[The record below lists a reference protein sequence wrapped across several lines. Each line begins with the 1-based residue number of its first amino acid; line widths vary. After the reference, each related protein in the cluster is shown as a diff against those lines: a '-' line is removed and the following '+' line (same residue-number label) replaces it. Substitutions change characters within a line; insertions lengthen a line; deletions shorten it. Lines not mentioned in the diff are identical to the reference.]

1 MYIILCA
8 CLIFW
13 YICLNELNIVFLFP
27 TDQGGVLAWG
37 LNNHGQCAVD
47 PVPPDTAPHHQPT
60 PTSHHPSSSSSSTTL
75 PPPATLPSGCQ
86 SKTATISDSIPS
98 LTYSTKTESIS
109 PSSVTTLP
117 QSAEDSGSSVPSP
130 STASVS
136 SGSPNERQ
144 STQCSTTSQ
153 HSTTTEP
160 EIPDQLK
167 NDSDSSLRSTG
178 SRPPSNTQS
187 TARALPI
194 VHSVTVAVAARSN
207 RSCASSK
214 RSDRQR
220 VVWLPRQVGGIPP
233 IAEVH
238 CGWSHSLAVSSE
250 SVTECL

>member
-1 MYIILCA
+1 M
-8 CLIFW
+8 CLFKFFL
-13 YICLNELNIVFLFP
+13 YLCLNELNIVFLFP
-27 TDQGGVLAWG
+27 TDQGEVLAWG

-60 PTSHHPSSSSSSTTL
+60 PTSHHPSSSSTTL
-75 PPPATLPSGCQ
+75 LPPATLPSGCQ
-86 SKTATISDSIPS
+86 SKTSMISDSIPS
-98 LTYSTKTESIS
+98 LIYSTKTESIS
-109 PSSVTTLP
+109 PSSVSTLP
-117 QSAEDSGSSVPSP
+117 QSAEDSGRSVPSP
-130 STASVS
+130 STSSVS
-136 SGSPNERQ
+136 SEPPNERQ

-160 EIPDQLK
+160 EIPDQSK

-187 TARALPI
+187 TARDLPI
-194 VHSVTVAVAARSN
+194 AHSVTVAVAAHSN
-207 RSCASSK
+207 RSCTSSK

-250 SVTECL
+250 SMTECLC